1 MRWQLQQKAIVSN
14 GHRIAATPVFRI
26 PHARSRASKA
36 HMSGNPANDSG
47 HSAGDAESRRRDE
60 LNRLLL
66 DVGAGDR
73 SAFATLYR
81 CTSAK
86 LFGVCVK
93 MLRDR
98 SEAEEVLQD
107 VYITVWRRAATF
119 DPKLASAVTWLAAI
133 ARNRAIDRLR
143 RHREE
148 PLDESTEEWVEDERP
163 SPAAIAEH
171 SEERRRLERC
181 LEGLP
186 TRQGAVVREAFFT
199 GATYAEL
206 AERLSVPLGTMKSWI
221 RRSLLQ
227 LRACLEQ

>member
-1 MRWQLQQKAIVSN
+1 
-14 GHRIAATPVFRI
+14 
-26 PHARSRASKA
+26 
-36 HMSGNPANDSG
+36 MSGNPATD
-47 HSAGDAESRRRDE
+47 GDQPADDPEARRRDE
-60 LNRLLL
+60 LNLLLL
-66 DVGAGDR
+66 DVGTGDR
-73 SAFATLYR
+73 AAFGTLYR
-81 CTSAK
+81 RTSAK
-86 LFGVCVK
+86 LFGVCLK

-98 SEAEEVLQD
+98 GEAEEVLQD
-107 VYITVWRRAATF
+107 VYVTVWRRAVTF
-119 DPKLASAVTWLAAI
+119 DPRLASAITWLVAI

-148 PLDESTEEWVEDERP
+148 PLDESIGDEIADESP
-163 SPAAIAEH
+163 SPASIVEH
-171 SEERRRLERC
+171 SEERQRLERC

-186 TRQGAVVREAFFT
+186 AQQCSVVREAFFT